1 MTTPNGAA
9 RGVTQ
14 AERVVAETRRP
25 APIAPP
31 PNPRQ
36 QAVTFALELAKIR
49 ASAGVAAEKIT
60 TAQQVVSD
68 AEVFAAFI
76 GKTP

>member
-1 MTTPNGAA
+1 MTAPNGSSASA
-9 RGVTQ
+9 IKGSPTT
-14 AERVVAETRRP
+14 AVARP
-25 APIAPP
+25 APTAPP

-49 ASAGVAAEKIT
+49 ATAGVAAEKIT